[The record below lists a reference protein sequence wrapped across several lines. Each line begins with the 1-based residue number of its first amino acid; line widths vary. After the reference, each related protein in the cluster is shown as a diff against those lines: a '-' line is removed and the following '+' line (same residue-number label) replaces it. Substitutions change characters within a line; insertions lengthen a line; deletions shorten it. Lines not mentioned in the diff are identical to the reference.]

1 METKHPKLSKDI
13 KLKKIELRKAI
24 KQLHENWIKNWKKDD
39 IAKLGVKVGGYV
51 MVPIFCKIYE
61 VSVRKKK
68 RKIERKILEKSEK
81 TIENFEKISL
91 SSL

>member
-1 METKHPKLSKDI
+1 METKHPELSKDI
-13 KLKKIELRKAI
+13 KLKKIELRKAF

-61 VSVRKKK
+61 VFG
-68 RKIERKILEKSEK
+68 RKILEKSEK
-81 TIENFEKISL
+81 TIEIFEKISL
-91 SSL
+91 LSLGNPSQKN